1 MSWRAGRN
9 YREARSYETGTDVRQ
24 STWFLRPI
32 ARLFENILKIGQVSG
47 LIGSVRQSTRV
58 ETASGRTAVSGRTAH
73 RASSYVLHLRA
84 MEAASECRGTILES
98 TNVHRDESCAQ
109 VE

>member
-47 LIGSVRQSTRV
+47 LSLDQFGNQ
-58 ETASGRTAVSGRTAH
+58 
-73 RASSYVLHLRA
+73 RASRRPPA
-84 MEAASECRGTILES
+84 ER
-98 TNVHRDESCAQ
+98 Q
-109 VE
+109 

>member
-32 ARLFENILKIGQVSG
+32 ARLFENILKSDKCRDCHWISSAINARRDG
-47 LIGSVRQSTRV
+47 LRPNGSKWKN
-58 ETASGRTAVSGRTAH
+58 
-73 RASSYVLHLRA
+73 RASSIFLRF
-84 MEAASECRGTILES
+84 ASASHGGG
-98 TNVHRDESCAQ
+98 Q
-109 VE
+109 